1 MTKNLSSTNKE
12 NEFKSL
18 ISELRFQLEDL
29 DKRTNEN
36 QKELEQKYLNEMQ
49 IKDEEIFSK
58 VRDGSIILDSLL
70 IKYLKIQA
78 KPNIKIIVKSVFIQ
92 TIIFG
97 LFQNFEVLY

>member
-1 MTKNLSSTNKE
+1 MTKNLNSTNKE

-78 KPNIKIIVKSVFIQ
+78 TPNIKIIVKSVFSQ

>member
-36 QKELEQKYLNEMQ
+36 QKELEQKYFNEMQ

>member
-58 VRDGSIILDSLL
+58 VRDGSIILKGVQ
-70 IKYLKIQA
+70 IKYFLRYK
-78 KPNIKIIVKSVFIQ
+78 
-92 TIIFG
+92 
-97 LFQNFEVLY
+97 QNQILR

>member
-1 MTKNLSSTNKE
+1 MTKNLNSTNKE

-36 QKELEQKYLNEMQ
+36 QKELEQKYLSEMQ

-58 VRDGSIILDSLL
+58 VRDGSIILKCVQ
-70 IKYLKIQA
+70 IKYFLKY
-78 KPNIKIIVKSVFIQ
+78 K
-92 TIIFG
+92 
-97 LFQNFEVLY
+97 QNQILK

>member
-1 MTKNLSSTNKE
+1 MTKSLNSTNKE

-78 KPNIKIIVKSVFIQ
+78 TPNIKIIVKSVLMQ

-97 LFQNFEVLY
+97 LF

>member
-12 NEFKSL
+12 SEFKSL

-36 QKELEQKYLNEMQ
+36 QKELEQKYFNEMQ

-78 KPNIKIIVKSVFIQ
+78 TPNIKIIVKSVLMQ

-97 LFQNFEVLY
+97 LF

>member
-1 MTKNLSSTNKE
+1 MTKNLNSTNKE

-58 VRDGSIILDSLL
+58 VRDGSIILKGVQINYFL
-70 IKYLKIQA
+70 
-78 KPNIKIIVKSVFIQ
+78 
-92 TIIFG
+92 
-97 LFQNFEVLY
+97 

>member
-1 MTKNLSSTNKE
+1 MTKNLNSTNKE

-36 QKELEQKYLNEMQ
+36 QKELEQKYLSEMQ

-58 VRDGSIILDSLL
+58 VRDGSIILKGVQ
-70 IKYLKIQA
+70 IKYFLRYK
-78 KPNIKIIVKSVFIQ
+78 
-92 TIIFG
+92 
-97 LFQNFEVLY
+97 QNQILR

>member
-1 MTKNLSSTNKE
+1 MTKNLNSTNKE

>member
-1 MTKNLSSTNKE
+1 MNWMTKNLNSTNKE

-58 VRDGSIILDSLL
+58 VRDGSIILKGVQ
-70 IKYLKIQA
+70 IKYFLRYK
-78 KPNIKIIVKSVFIQ
+78 
-92 TIIFG
+92 
-97 LFQNFEVLY
+97 QNQILR

>member
-1 MTKNLSSTNKE
+1 MTKNLNSTNKE

-36 QKELEQKYLNEMQ
+36 QKELEQKYLSEMQ

-58 VRDGSIILDSLL
+58 VRDGSIILKCVQ
-70 IKYLKIQA
+70 IKHFLKY
-78 KPNIKIIVKSVFIQ
+78 K
-92 TIIFG
+92 
-97 LFQNFEVLY
+97 QNQILR

>member
-1 MTKNLSSTNKE
+1 MTKNLNSTNKE

-36 QKELEQKYLNEMQ
+36 QKELEQKYLSEMQ

-58 VRDGSIILDSLL
+58 VRDGSIILKGVQINYFL
-70 IKYLKIQA
+70 
-78 KPNIKIIVKSVFIQ
+78 
-92 TIIFG
+92 
-97 LFQNFEVLY
+97 

>member
-1 MTKNLSSTNKE
+1 MTKNLNSTNKE

-49 IKDEEIFSK
+49 INDEEIFSK

>member
-36 QKELEQKYLNEMQ
+36 QKELEQKYLSEMQ

-58 VRDGSIILDSLL
+58 VRDGSIIKGVQ
-70 IKYLKIQA
+70 IKHFLRYKQ
-78 KPNIKIIVKSVFIQ
+78 NQ
-92 TIIFG
+92 IFR
-97 LFQNFEVLY
+97 